1 MSDHWSSQYVGLPYL
16 TGGRDRDGLD
26 CWGLVR
32 LVHAEQ
38 FKNELPSFADNYA
51 SPHDSRIQ
59 ELIARHRESWGRV
72 DSPQP
77 GDVVVFR
84 VWGGLQHV
92 GVVTEP
98 GFFLHIRSGRTATV
112 ERLAGSIWRNRVEGI
127 YRYEGKPETVSVAGL
142 THPLRTVR
150 LDGEVPA
157 GLTIAEIQEWIYAQ
171 TCTPGEVNRSR
182 AIITVDG
189 FTIPPD
195 RWATVKPLPGQR
207 VEYRAI
213 AEGDSFKSILSISVL
228 LGAMLLAPVLAPYLV
243 GAAGGLGLGL
253 SLSTATALATAAIGA
268 TGAVLSNYLFP
279 TRTGSGKGQDTQKE
293 SNILLGGANQ
303 ANPYGAIPVVL
314 GQVKYTPPIA
324 ATNYAET
331 YGESSYLR
339 TILCWGYGPLQVS
352 DIRLGDLP
360 IGSLSEINF
369 ATLSGEAGEDNTR
382 LTRLYPQD
390 VTQEVP
396 NVQLDATEWLYN
408 EWSRTASGV
417 VTLTS
422 NTYFHEATV
431 GQLVLAVH
439 ENNKYYPITQIVNGR
454 TLRYQSTIMSAGSGS
469 GVSRSHVANYATV
482 ILPGEVSEINVAIHF
497 PVGIIGRKVS
507 GTKKVGEMTPADF
520 SATIQ
525 VRQLDSATLAPVSD
539 WGNVNRSSPA
549 TTERLPPAE
558 FNIDSDAALEPVY
571 QWHIVS
577 VNEVNK
583 IIIRS
588 GAYTTDQNADPTGN
602 LLDRLQNA
610 NTGYNVTFNR
620 LPTIG
625 PGEVELWRVLVLGDN
640 IASTVDRRNAANFTI
655 TGGNLTYSGRT
666 ITVGAAT
673 LARADQEVV
682 KFRQVKIK
690 DPFTKNVSIDVP
702 TGRWEVRVVRTT
714 DSMEELTNPGG
725 STDAT
730 YLYYYQ
736 AFVVAV
742 TGFNNNKPLNV
753 PKPLAMTA
761 IRVRASNQLNGNIEG
776 FTGVCTSICKDWDN
790 ESSIWR
796 TRPTR
801 NPAALFR
808 YVLQHPANAQAVAD
822 SDIDLDALATWHNF
836 CRNNAFMCDMLV
848 VDQRSILEV
857 LRDIAACGRAS
868 PALRDGKWTV
878 IVDKP
883 NETISQ
889 YFTPANSWGFEGQ
902 RAYPKMP
909 HAFRVQ
915 FNNSERSWIADEM
928 LVYNDGYS
936 SANATLFE
944 ALSLPGVTTR
954 QAIYKHARFHLAQ
967 LKLRPETYTLN
978 ADIEHLICQRGDR
991 VKITHDVPMW
1001 GTASGRIKE
1010 YVNSTNL
1017 ILSEPIPMDNGVQ
1030 YGIRIRLDD
1039 GSSITRTIAAKSV
1052 SGLYSDITLT
1062 AGVNS
1067 SQGAAGNLFMVGTLN
1082 AESVDCLVLSVEP
1095 QENMTARLTL
1105 VDYAPAVYDSD
1116 TEVIPEFNSQITK
1129 PPELAQNVITQAPSI
1144 NRIVSDES
1152 MMIILSNS
1160 QYGYRIGVTYTV
1172 PGNLPRGIA
1181 HVEGQIIETDS
1192 YDSGKW
1198 VSGGTVPLG
1207 QALMFSDVQRGES
1220 YRTRLRL
1227 VSSDGRSGPWVVSNS
1242 HTVSG
1247 RSIPPSNVQNL
1258 SLAVNSGKLSLQWD
1272 QNPELDVIDYEVRT
1286 ENSNWG
1292 TAGYVARLSST
1303 VLEVEP
1309 ALAGATR
1316 TLYVKARDSADL
1328 LSETA
1333 AEISLTTTGP
1343 GTVPVP
1349 TQSINKIASGTI
1361 VLGVDWAASS
1371 AGTFPVDGYE
1381 IRSADSGWNT
1391 SGYLYRGATSA
1402 VVLNGISATS
1412 PTTFYIKAYDTRGN
1426 YSTTARSFVH
1436 DVTPPETMSAAT
1448 LSVVRRAATLNITI
1462 SNAPA
1467 IPADFDA
1474 YEFRIGQVRAA
1485 ATSGSD
1491 TPAAVVSGSTDNF
1504 WNDPDCTIIRSTTSR
1519 ASVDIRTFDK
1529 PRFNASGLVYR
1540 VACRMRDKSG
1550 NYSAASAL
1558 GSISVTSIT

>member
-38 FKNELPSFADNYA
+38 FKNELPSFAEDYA
-51 SPHDSRIQ
+51 SPHDTRIQ

-150 LDGEVPA
+150 LDGQVPA

-369 ATLSGEAGEDNTR
+369 ATLSGESGEDSTR
-382 LTRLYPQD
+382 FARLYPQD
-390 VTQEVP
+390 VAQEVP
-396 NVQLDATEWLYN
+396 NVQLDATEWVYN
-408 EWSRTASGV
+408 EWSRNASGV

-422 NTYFHEATV
+422 NTYFHEASV

-439 ENNKYYPITQIVNGR
+439 ENNKYYEITEIVNGK
-454 TLRYQSTIMSAGSGS
+454 TLRYQSTIISAGSGS
-469 GVSRSHVANYATV
+469 GASQSHVANYATA
-482 ILPGEVSEINVAIHF
+482 IPPGEVSEINVAIHF
-497 PVGIIGRKVS
+497 PVGIIGRKV
-507 GTKKVGEMTPADF
+507 GGVKNVGEMTPADF

-525 VRQLDSATLAPVSD
+525 VRQLNSATLAPVSD

-602 LLDRLQNA
+602 LLNRLQNA

-682 KFRQVKIK
+682 KFKEVKIK

-714 DSMEELTNPGG
+714 DSTEELTNRGG

-761 IRVRASNQLNGNIEG
+761 IRVRASNQLNGNIDG
-776 FTGVCTSICKDWDN
+776 FTGVVTSICKDWN
-790 ESSIWR
+790 GSSWI

-801 NPAALFR
+801 NPASLFR

-822 SDIDLDALATWHNF
+822 SDIDLTALAAWHSY
-836 CRNNAFMCDMLV
+836 CSGAKFMCDMLV

-883 NETISQ
+883 NSTIAQ
-889 YFTPANSWGFEGQ
+889 HFTPANSWGFEGQ
-902 RAYPKMP
+902 RAYPKLP

-928 LVYNDGYS
+928 IVYNDGYS
-936 SANATLFE
+936 AVNATLFE
-944 ALSLPGVTTR
+944 ALNLPGVTTR
-954 QAIYKHARFHLAQ
+954 DAIYKHARFHFAQ

-978 ADIEHLICQRGDR
+978 ADIEHLICQRGDK
-991 VKITHDVPMW
+991 VLVTHDVPMW
-1001 GTASGRIKE
+1001 GSGAGRIKE
-1010 YVNSTNL
+1010 FVSGTNI

-1030 YGIRIRLDD
+1030 YGLRIRLED
-1039 GSSITRTIAAKSV
+1039 GTSITRTIAAKSV
-1052 SGLYSDITLT
+1052 AGLYADITLT
-1062 AGVNS
+1062 AS
-1067 SQGAAGNLFMVGTLN
+1067 ITSTQGKAGNLFMVGTVN
-1082 AESVDCLVLSVEP
+1082 AESVECLVLAVEP

-1116 TEVIPEFNSQITK
+1116 SEVIPAFDSKITK
-1129 PPELAQNVITQAPSI
+1129 PPELSQSAITQVPSI
-1144 NRIVSDES
+1144 RQIVSDERA
-1152 MMIILSNS
+1152 MVILSNG
-1160 QYGYRIGVTYTV
+1160 QYGYRISLTYTV
-1172 PGNLPRGIA
+1172 PADLPRAIA
-1181 HVEGQIIETDS
+1181 YVEGQIIENGS
-1192 YDSGKW
+1192 YSTGSWIDAGSVKI
-1198 VSGGTVPLG
+1198 G
-1207 QALMFSDVQRGES
+1207 QAFLFLDVQQSEA
-1220 YRTRLRL
+1220 YRMRLRL
-1227 VSSDGRSGPWVVSNS
+1227 MSSDGRVGRWVETAA
-1242 HTVSG
+1242 HTVVG
-1247 RSIPPSNVQNL
+1247 RLTPPSDVSGLAASVTAGKVYL
-1258 SLAVNSGKLSLQWD
+1258 SWD
-1272 QNPELDVIDYEVRT
+1272 QNTEIDIIGYEVRT
-1286 ENSNWG
+1286 ANSSWG
-1292 TAGYVARLSST
+1292 AAGYLARLSST
-1303 VLEVEP
+1303 TLEVDP
-1309 ALAGATR
+1309 AAAGTAR
-1316 TLYVKARDSADL
+1316 TWYVKARDSAGL
-1328 LSETA
+1328 LSTTA
-1333 AEISLTTTGP
+1333 VSVSLNATAP
-1343 GTVPVP
+1343 GTVPIP
-1349 TQSINKIASGTI
+1349 AQSINKIASGTI
-1361 VLGVDWAASS
+1361 VLGLDWAEAT
-1371 AGTFPVDGYE
+1371 AATFPVAGYE
-1381 IRSADSGWNT
+1381 IRSANSGWGT
-1391 SGYLYRGATSA
+1391 VGFLYRGATSA
-1402 VVLNGISATS
+1402 AVLNGVSATAA
-1412 PTTFYIKAYDTRGN
+1412 TTYYIKAYDTRGN
-1426 YSTTARSFVH
+1426 YSATAQSFVH
-1436 DVTPPETMSAAT
+1436 DVTAPGTMAGAT
-1448 LSVVRRAATLNITI
+1448 VSVSRKTAYLNFTVA
-1462 SNAPA
+1462 SAPA
-1467 IPADFDA
+1467 QPVDFDC
-1474 YEFRIGQVRAA
+1474 YEFRVGQVRAG
-1485 ATSGSD
+1485 ATSGND
-1491 TPAAVVSGSTDNF
+1491 TPSAVVSGTTDNF
-1504 WNDPDCTIIRSTTSR
+1504 WSDPDCTIVRSATSK
-1519 ASVDIRTFDK
+1519 ATVDIRLFDT
-1529 PRFNASGLVYR
+1529 PRYTTAGIVYR

-1550 NYSAASAL
+1550 NYSPASAL
-1558 GSISVTSIT
+1558 GSITVTSIT